1 MKKRFTD
8 GDKWDDEWFMSLD
21 PKWKLFWC
29 FILDKCD
36 NAGVFKPNFRMAS
49 FVIGEDIIESDA
61 LEQMGHRVKV
71 IDGGKWYIPSFIPF
85 QCGKLSPACKPHLSI
100 IRILESHGFEV
111 DEKGYPKGIDTLQE
125 KETEKEI
132 DKKRKGTSDECAEY
146 AAHIELPESDG
157 HWFFDSMEACGWT
170 RGGKPLKCWKSHMR
184 AWKRAGHMASQKGMP
199 VGAAGRDYTLLK
211 DGTRIDG
218 GIVIGGKLTTLRKA

>member
-1 MKKRFTD
+1 MNENQPIPHSVGCEKSVLSTLIKEPE
-8 GDKWDDEWFMSLD
+8 KADDAAQLS
-21 PKWKLFWC
+21 
-29 FILDKCD
+29 
-36 NAGVFKPNFRMAS
+36 
-49 FVIGEDIIESDA
+49 GEHFH
-61 LEQMGHRVKV
+61 LPGHRLIYSYIMDEIHGPDPVSPEG
-71 IDGGKWYIPSFIPF
+71 IDIMSIM
-85 QCGKLSPACKPHLSI
+85 QKLN
-100 IRILESHGFEV
+100 
-111 DEKGYPKGIDTLQE
+111 EKGYPKGIDTLQE
-125 KETEKEI
+125 KEIEKEI